1 MAQETLSISSPVE
14 TEIPSTQG
22 MTTKVFKGS
31 FWTFIGQVLPLGV
44 ALFTTPFVIR
54 LLGSEAYGVL
64 VLVILIPSYFNFAD
78 FGMSLGSTKFGSEA
92 YAKGSKKEEGEIVRT
107 AALISFSASLPIAVL
122 IFILSFSI
130 VEWFKVPAHLQSEAS
145 LALKFASITFV
156 LNFLSGI
163 FNTPQLTRLRMDL
176 NTLVNA
182 GFRIIGLAATPIIL
196 YLGGGIAGALFAL
209 MIASF
214 LTLIGHLFISGRLL
228 KELFRFSINRNI
240 IRPLLKFGGALAI
253 SGIAAI
259 LLANLEKVVLARVT
273 SVEALAYYSVA
284 FTLAS
289 MATMFSSA
297 MVQSLLPAFSQLL
310 RPEKKDELNKLFS
323 RSLRINIIG
332 LIPLIM
338 FLFVIAKPFFT
349 IWAGENFG
357 RESSIPFYVLLFGL
371 FFNIIAYI
379 PHSVLMASG
388 RTDIFAKLYWIE
400 LFPYILLI
408 AVLTYK
414 FGAVGAA
421 AAWSLRVIVDAAV
434 IIRLA
439 KNIVGV
445 SLRIFQGKGYVFAS
459 LLTLLIAPVLIM
471 FFVGNYSLW
480 LTFSVVVCITIYS
493 VIVWKKLIESE
504 ERNWIINRLYTVF
517 NR

>member
-14 TEIPSTQG
+14 TEIASTQG

-31 FWTFIGQVLPLGV
+31 LWTFMGQVLPLGV
-44 ALFTTPFVIR
+44 SLFTTPFVIR
-54 LLGSEAYGVL
+54 LLGSESYGVL
-64 VLVILIPSYFNFAD
+64 VLVLLIPAYFNFAD

-92 YAKGSKKEEGEIVRT
+92 YAEGSKKEEGEVVRT
-107 AALISFSASLPIAVL
+107 AALISLLSSLPIAIL
-122 IFILSFSI
+122 IFIFSFFI
-130 VEWFKVPAHLQSEAS
+130 VEWFKVPAYLQSEAS

-163 FNTPQLTRLRMDL
+163 FNTPQLSRLRMDL
-176 NTLVNA
+176 NTFVNA
-182 GFRIIGLAATPIIL
+182 GFRIIGLIATPIIL

-209 MIASF
+209 MLASF
-214 LTLIGHLFISGRLL
+214 LTLTGHIFISGRLL
-228 KELFRFSINRNI
+228 KELFRLSINQNFI
-240 IRPLLKFGGALAI
+240 KPLLKFGGALVI

-259 LLANLEKVVLARVT
+259 LLVNLEKVVLARVI
-273 SVEALAYYSVA
+273 SIEALAYYSVA
-284 FTLAS
+284 FTFAN

-310 RPEKKDELNKLFS
+310 KPEKKDELNKLFS
-323 RSLRINIIG
+323 RSLRVNIIG

-338 FLFVIAKPFFT
+338 FLFFVAKPFFT

-357 RESSIPFYVLLFGL
+357 RESSMPFYVLLFGL
-371 FFNIIAYI
+371 FFNVIAYI
-379 PHSVLMASG
+379 PYSVLMASG
-388 RTDIFAKLYWIE
+388 RTDIFAKIYWLE
-400 LFPYILLI
+400 LFPYILLVV
-408 AVLTYK
+408 VLTYK
-414 FGAVGAA
+414 FGIVGTA
-421 AAWSLRVIVDAAV
+421 AAWSIRVIVDAAI

-445 SLRIFQGKGYVFAS
+445 SLRIFQGKGYIFAS
-459 LLTLLIAPVLIM
+459 LLTLLIPPVLIM
-471 FFVGNYSLW
+471 FFIGNYSLW
-480 LTFSVVVCITIYS
+480 LTFSVVLCITIYS

-517 NR
+517 NK